1 MLGLKSIPMDTA
13 TKTVVKK
20 TAVKKVADKKPV
32 AKKAAPKPSTA
43 VKRKTPAKK

>member
-13 TKTVVKK
+13 QKRAVKK
-20 TAVKKVADKKPV
+20 TTVKKAEPKKPA
-32 AKKAAPKPSTA
+32 AKKTASKPSTA